1 MFRGV
6 LLSSLVRIY
15 RFWRAAIILSL
26 MFGMVHVLNGFI
38 TGLFFESFVQAILAT
53 LSGFIFLAIAI
64 HWLWD
69 FSVFMS
75 ATNPHAGGKI
85 IEMMVSIVLAASPL
99 AFGILGIAQLR
110 NRKVVEDFL
119 AEQPESISY

>member
-1 MFRGV
+1 
-6 LLSSLVRIY
+6 
-15 RFWRAAIILSL
+15 
-26 MFGMVHVLNGFI
+26 MFGIVHVLNGFI
-38 TGLFFESFVQAILAT
+38 TGLFLESFVQAILAT
-53 LSGFIFLAIAI
+53 FSGFIFLAIRVRTKSIVLAIAI

-75 ATNPHAGGKI
+75 ATNPHEGSKI
-85 IEMMVSIVLAASPL
+85 IENLVCIVLAASPL
-99 AFGILGIAQLR
+99 VFGILGIAQLR